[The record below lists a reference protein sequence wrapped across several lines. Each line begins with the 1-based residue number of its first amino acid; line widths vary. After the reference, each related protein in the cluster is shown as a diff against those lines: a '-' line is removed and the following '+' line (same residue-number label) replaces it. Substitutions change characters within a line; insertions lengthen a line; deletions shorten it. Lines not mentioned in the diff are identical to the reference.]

1 MTRSIEL
8 DLSGRR
14 SFRTLLIL
22 AARLLWRDW
31 RGGELKLLSLALVM
45 AVTSV
50 TGIALFT
57 DRLEKALVLES
68 ANMLAADRM
77 LRSSRPLP
85 EEILIEAKTLGFQTA
100 ETLSFTSMAFSDSS
114 NMLVSAK
121 AVSDAYPLRG
131 EVIIAEAP
139 FVRGTPIASGPS
151 PGEAWL

>member
-14 SFRTLLIL
+14 SFRSLLIL

-100 ETLSFTSMAFSDSS
+100 ETLSFT
-114 NMLVSAK
+114 
-121 AVSDAYPLRG
+121 
-131 EVIIAEAP
+131 
-139 FVRGTPIASGPS
+139 
-151 PGEAWL
+151 